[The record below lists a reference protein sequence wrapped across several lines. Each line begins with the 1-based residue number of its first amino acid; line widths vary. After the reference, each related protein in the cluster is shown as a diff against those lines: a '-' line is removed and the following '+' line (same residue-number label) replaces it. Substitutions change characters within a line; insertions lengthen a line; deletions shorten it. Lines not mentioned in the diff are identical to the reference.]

1 MNEKH
6 AYHITLTGTVQGVSL
21 RITLKAFANELG
33 VVGYVKNEKDG
44 TVTVVVE
51 GHDFQL
57 TQFINFCKQGSS
69 LSRIETIEVQDIKP
83 FGYTEFAIIKNR

>member
-1 MNEKH
+1 MNEKR

-21 RITLKAFANELG
+21 RVTLKRFAHELG
-33 VVGYVKNEKDG
+33 VTGYVQNEKNG

-69 LSRIETIEVQDIKP
+69 FSRIEAIEVQAIEP
-83 FGYTEFAIIKNR
+83 FGYTEFTIIKNR